1 MRIDADNQLIRGKGY
16 VITFKEAKAFIIKNF
31 ADILEDHVVG
41 HRTKWVIDWMSV
53 FKFAEETK
61 ILNAVVWQKL
71 TSKN

>member
-31 ADILEDHVVG
+31 ADILEDYVVG